1 MKTTIKMTLI
11 TAIAAMVLTGCG
23 TNTVRENTS
32 LVESVVSSTTV
43 NEESTNSSDETTS
56 NEENSTSEAT
66 EPTSE
71 ETSST
76 TKETTSSSTIEE
88 KPTTSTTATSTSS
101 TVTKPTEKPAV
112 SSSSS
117 SKPVSSSSKP
127 VSSSSK
133 PTSTTTKPV
142 SSTTKPVSS
151 TTSSSSTTTTKPT
164 EKPTHTHNFTNA
176 TCTTPATCKICGA
189 TKGTVANHNYKD
201 GHCTYCGKSDPNYVA
216 PHNCKNDGHVWG
228 KSYTETSTE
237 NVEIVETHTL
247 SENGYD
253 IDLAVKYFGLDAQNV
268 DFTPYFG
275 TNAFGAGSSKVKTT
289 GVKTI
294 TRFIHECS
302 ECGYK
307 EVYNT
312 EETVTPGDTW
322 EFVGGS
328 LSKNDYCSVIWY
340 DTNNIPDE
348 VYEGVE
354 NLLADREAWKNSLR
368 NSR

>member
-32 LVESVVSSTTV
+32 LVESLVSSTTV
-43 NEESTNSSDETTS
+43 NEESTNSSVETTSVETTS

-88 KPTTSTTATSTSS
+88 KPTTSTTTTSTSS

-133 PTSTTTKPV
+133 PTST
-142 SSTTKPVSS
+142 TTKPVSS

-237 NVEIVETHTL
+237 NVEIVETHIL
-247 SENGYD
+247 SNNGYD
-253 IDLAVKYFGLDAQNV
+253 YDLAERYFGRGSSDTHFS
-268 DFTPYFG
+268 DIFG
-275 TNAFGAGSSKVKTT
+275 CEWGSGSSKVKTT

-294 TRFIHECS
+294 TRYIHECS

-312 EETVTPGDTW
+312 EETVTPGDNW
-322 EFVGGS
+322 VFAIKPRS
-328 LSKNDYCSVIWY
+328 QFFPVIWY
-340 DTNNIPDE
+340 DINNIPDE
-348 VYEGVE
+348 VYEGLA
-354 NLLADREAWKNSLR
+354 NLQEWEKANGF
-368 NSR
+368 

>member
-1 MKTTIKMTLI
+1 MKKSIK
-11 TAIAAMVLTGCG
+11 AISMIAVLTFSLTGCAY
-23 TNTVRENTS
+23 NN
-32 LVESVVSSTTV
+32 TV
-43 NEESTNSSDETTS
+43 NEVNSALVETTS

-127 VSSSSK
+127 
-133 PTSTTTKPV
+133 TSTTTKPV
-142 SSTTKPVSS
+142 SSS
-151 TTSSSSTTTTKPT
+151 TSSSSTTTTKPT

-176 TCTTPATCKICGA
+176 TCTTPATCTSCGV

-216 PHNCKNDGHVWG
+216 PHDCKNDGHVWG
-228 KSYTETSTE
+228 KSYTESSTE
-237 NVEIVETHTL
+237 NVEIVETHLL
-247 SENGYD
+247 SVNGYD
-253 IDLAVKYFGLDAQNV
+253 YDLAERYFGRGSSDV
-268 DFTPYFG
+268 DFSDIFDAVWG
-275 TNAFGAGSSKVKTT
+275 SGSSKVKTT

-307 EVYNT
+307 ETYNT
-312 EETVTPGDTW
+312 EETVTPGETW

-328 LSKNDYCSVIWY
+328 GNKYYTIIWY
-340 DTNNIPDE
+340 DINNIPDE
-348 VYEGVE
+348 VYEAVE
-354 NLLADREAWKNSLR
+354 REQKDIEEWLNTF
-368 NSR
+368 

>member
-1 MKTTIKMTLI
+1 MKKSIK
-11 TAIAAMVLTGCG
+11 AISMIAVLTFSLTGCAY
-23 TNTVRENTS
+23 NN
-32 LVESVVSSTTV
+32 TV
-43 NEESTNSSDETTS
+43 NEVNSALVETTS

-127 VSSSSK
+127 
-133 PTSTTTKPV
+133 TSTTTKPV
-142 SSTTKPVSS
+142 SSSTSSSSTNKPVSSSSKPVSS
-151 TTSSSSTTTTKPT
+151 TTKPTSSTSKPTSSTTSSSTNKPT

-176 TCTTPATCKICGA
+176 TCTTPATCKICGV

-216 PHNCKNDGHVWG
+216 PHDCKNDGHIWS

-237 NVEIVETHTL
+237 NVEIVETHDVCA
-247 SENGYD
+247 NGYD
-253 IDLAVKYFGLDAQNV
+253 YTLATEKFGVEYGTSLN
-268 DFTPYFG
+268 FKPYLG
-275 TNAFGAGSSKVKTT
+275 TNAFGSGSSKVKTT
-289 GVKTI
+289 GIKTI
-294 TRFIHECS
+294 TRYIHECS

-312 EETVTPGDTW
+312 EETVTPGDIW
-322 EFVGGS
+322 VFVNKPRS
-328 LSKNDYCSVIWY
+328 EYFPIIWY
-340 DTNNIPDE
+340 DINNIPDE

-354 NLLADREAWKNSLR
+354 KEQEAINKWLNTF
-368 NSR
+368 